1 VLPFLDLELALCH
14 KNDLEIVSF
23 GFKKAKNGRFLP
35 TAENSP
41 LRPVR
46 R

>member
-1 VLPFLDLELALCH
+1 VLPFLELALALCH

-23 GFKKAKNGRFLP
+23 GFKKAKDGRFLP
-35 TAENSP
+35 TAEISP
-41 LRPVR
+41 WLLVR